1 MRIRLFVLCLSLW
14 TLPHAALRASDES
27 AVDLPACQP
36 APRASTDDAR
46 RDAFLGRLDAVRC
59 QEGALRG
66 AWSTPAESD
75 QRGIGEDQGRRWEV
89 QAQATSH
96 NEGPDA
102 PLVRL
107 SASAVDEGRALE
119 VRWEIEGEVTH
130 CVAEGDHPLWSG
142 IDAGAQHRQGS
153 WRHYPTAG
161 ERTDMRISMRC
172 EHEALSS
179 LSTLIIDASPRPY

>member
-1 MRIRLFVLCLSLW
+1 MRIRLFTLCLSMW
-14 TLPHAALRASDES
+14 TLPNAAVGASDES
-27 AVDLPACQP
+27 SVDMSACQP
-36 APRASTDDAR
+36 VPRPSTQDSA

-75 QRGIGEDQGRRWEV
+75 QRGAVDEHVRRWEV

-96 NEGPDA
+96 QDGPEA
-102 PLVRL
+102 PQVRL
-107 SASAVDEGRALE
+107 SASAVDEERALE
-119 VRWEIEGEVTH
+119 VRWEIEGEVTR

-142 IDAGAQHRQGS
+142 IDAGAHHRKGS

-172 EHEALSS
+172 EHETLSS
-179 LSTLIIDASPRPY
+179 LSTLIIDASARLY